1 MQTTAE
7 IGTAI
12 CGTYYAAKGGNV
24 CFVAG
29 TLIAT
34 VVGHIASEAIE
45 AGDLVWATNPETGE
59 TALKKVVRLFRNETE
74 EWVHITV
81 NGEDITCTP
90 THPFY
95 VPQKGWTNA
104 IDLRAGDILVML
116 NGEYVVI
123 EQVQHELLESPEI
136 TYNFEVE
143 DFHTYY
149 VSDTSVF
156 VHNRC
161 DLADAPATTH
171 GNYRIGGR
179 GLTQR
184 EYDLLKSSTNIKHQA
199 DGATVYIRQI
209 TSNNHRVL
217 VENTGG
223 QIITYIKNVTK
234 HGLKNLA
241 KNYGWY

>member
-1 MQTTAE
+1 MCFTMQLHRFNATHPIGVIQE
-7 IGTAI
+7 IVIET
-12 CGTYYAAKGGNV
+12 
-24 CFVAG
+24 VATEDG
-29 TLIAT
+29 QK
-34 VVGHIASEAIE
+34 AIE
-45 AGDLVWATNPETGE
+45 DIEVGDLVWATDTETCE
-59 TALKKVVRLFRNETE
+59 TALKEVVRLFRNETK
-74 EWVHITV
+74 EWIHLTV
-81 NGEDITCTP
+81 NGETITCTP
-90 THPFY
+90 EHPFY
-95 VPQKGWTNA
+95 SPVKGWTNA

-123 EQVQHELLESPEI
+123 EQVQYELLESPET

-149 VSDTSVF
+149 AGDAEAL

-161 DLADAPATTH
+161 DLTDAPATTH
-171 GNYRIGGR
+171 GEIRIGER
-179 GLTQR
+179 GLTQHK
-184 EYDLLKSSTNIKHQA
+184 YDLLKSSTNIKHQA

-217 VENTGG
+217 VENPGG

-241 KNYGWY
+241 RNYGWY